1 MRKLI
6 FSYVFMN
13 CASAAIPS
21 MAIPNLVYNKV
32 SLNPGTMYSSGA
44 ADAAASKPNID
55 SSKIAKQVKY
65 KLPGFNADVR
75 GAIINSGR
83 FRVIKM
89 PKQDTIWRGNP
100 QTVLN
105 QIKTNPAPT
114 PDTNVDTS
122 ESAGTGKVIA
132 KTPKGMPDYI
142 LLGQVSAITQDEDS
156 MPVKETDRYT
166 TSYNI
171 DIAVD
176 YKLIKTSDKSIMAA
190 FTAYGHGNDVKILT
204 KDAAYQKQTHNIPLL
219 IQTASKALGD
229 DVLNQ
234 LSNQFNISS
243 ENYDNGSRV
252 ITDVKVY
259 K

>member
-1 MRKLI
+1 MRKII
-6 FSYVFMN
+6 FSCVLINY
-13 CASAAIPS
+13 ASAAIPS

-32 SLNPGTMYSSGA
+32 SLNPGTMYSSDA
-44 ADAAASKPNID
+44 ADAASKPSVD
-55 SSKIAKQVKY
+55 PAKIAKQVKY

-83 FRVIKM
+83 FKVVKM
-89 PKQDTIWRGNP
+89 AN
-100 QTVLN
+100 
-105 QIKTNPAPT
+105 
-114 PDTNVDTS
+114 
-122 ESAGTGKVIA
+122 
-132 KTPKGMPDYI
+132 MPDYI
-142 LLGQVSAITQDEDS
+142 LLGQVSAISQNEDS

-176 YKLIKTSDKSIMAA
+176 YKLIKTSDKSIMTA
-190 FTAYGHGNDVKILT
+190 FTAYGHANDVKILNNGV
-204 KDAAYQKQTHNIPLL
+204 ANQKQTHNIPML
-219 IQTASKALGD
+219 IQTASKALGE

-243 ENYDNGSRV
+243 ENYNNGSKV
-252 ITDVKVY
+252 ITDVKIY

>member
-1 MRKLI
+1 MRKII
-6 FSYVFMN
+6 FLCVFIN

-32 SLNPGTMYSSGA
+32 SLNPGTMFSSDA
-44 ADAAASKPNID
+44 ADAASKPSVD
-55 SSKIAKQVKY
+55 PSKIAKQVKY

-83 FRVIKM
+83 FRVVKM

-105 QIKTNPAPT
+105 QIKTNPASAA
-114 PDTNVDTS
+114 DADVDTP
-122 ESAGTGKVIA
+122 ESAGAAKVLA
-132 KTPKGMPDYI
+132 KTPKGMPDFI
-142 LLGQVSAITQDEDS
+142 LLGQVSAITQDEDT

-204 KDAAYQKQTHNIPLL
+204 KGAAYQKQTHNIPLL

-229 DVLNQ
+229 DVLKQ
-234 LSNQFNISS
+234 LSDQFNISS
-243 ENYDNGSRV
+243 ENYDNGSKV
-252 ITDVKVY
+252 ITDVKIY

>member
-1 MRKLI
+1 
-6 FSYVFMN
+6 
-13 CASAAIPS
+13 

-32 SLNPGTMYSSGA
+32 SLNPGTMYSSDA
-44 ADAAASKPNID
+44 ADAASKPSVD
-55 SSKIAKQVKY
+55 PAKIAKQIKY

-83 FRVIKM
+83 FRVVKM

-105 QIKTNPAPT
+105 QIKVGPPIPT
-114 PDTNVDTS
+114 ADADVDNS
-122 ESAGTGKVIA
+122 ESAGADKVIA
-132 KTPKGMPDYI
+132 KTPKGMPDFI
-142 LLGQVSAITQDEDS
+142 LLGQVSAITQDEDT

-190 FTAYGHGNDVKILT
+190 FTAYGHANDVKILT
-204 KDAAYQKQTHNIPLL
+204 KGAAYQKQTHNIPLL

>member
-1 MRKLI
+1 
-6 FSYVFMN
+6 
-13 CASAAIPS
+13 
-21 MAIPNLVYNKV
+21 
-32 SLNPGTMYSSGA
+32 MYSGDA
-44 ADAAASKPNID
+44 ADAASKPSID
-55 SSKIAKQVKY
+55 PTKIAKQVKY

-83 FRVIKM
+83 FRVVKM

-105 QIKTNPAPT
+105 QIKTNPPAPIT
-114 PDTNVDTS
+114 DTDIDS
-122 ESAGTGKVIA
+122 ESAGAGKVVA

-142 LLGQVSAITQDEDS
+142 LLGQVSAITQDEDT

-166 TSYNI
+166 TAYNI

-190 FTAYGHGNDVKILT
+190 FTAYGHANDVKILT
-204 KDAAYQKQTHNIPLL
+204 KNGQYQKQTHNIPLL

-234 LSNQFNISS
+234 LSSQFNISS
-243 ENYDNGSRV
+243 ENYDNGSKV
-252 ITDVKVY
+252 ITDVKIY

>member
-1 MRKLI
+1 MRKII
-6 FSYVFMN
+6 FSCIFIN
-13 CASAAIPS
+13 CASAIPS

-32 SLNPGTMYSSGA
+32 SLNPGTMYSSDA
-44 ADAAASKPNID
+44 ADAASKPSVD
-55 SSKIAKQVKY
+55 PGKIAKQVKY

-83 FRVIKM
+83 FRVVKM

-105 QIKTNPAPT
+105 QIKVSPTAPKT
-114 PDTNVDTS
+114 DADVDTS
-122 ESAGTGKVIA
+122 EESAGAAKVVA

-142 LLGQVSAITQDEDS
+142 LLGQVSAITQDEDT

-204 KDAAYQKQTHNIPLL
+204 KGAAYQKQNHNIPLL

-229 DVLNQ
+229 DVLKQ
-234 LSNQFNISS
+234 LSDQFNISS
-243 ENYDNGSRV
+243 ENYDNGAKV
-252 ITDVKVY
+252 ITDVKIY

>member
-6 FSYVFMN
+6 FSCVFIN

-32 SLNPGTMYSSGA
+32 SLNPGTMYSSDA
-44 ADAAASKPNID
+44 ADAASKPSVD
-55 SSKIAKQVKY
+55 PAKIAKQVKY

-83 FRVIKM
+83 FRVVKM
-89 PKQDTIWRGNP
+89 AN
-100 QTVLN
+100 
-105 QIKTNPAPT
+105 
-114 PDTNVDTS
+114 
-122 ESAGTGKVIA
+122 
-132 KTPKGMPDYI
+132 MPDYI
-142 LLGQVSAITQDEDS
+142 LLGQVSAISQNEDS

-190 FTAYGHGNDVKILT
+190 FTAYGHANDVKILT
-204 KDAAYQKQTHNIPLL
+204 NGGAAYQKQTHNIPML

-229 DVLNQ
+229 DVLSQ

-243 ENYDNGSRV
+243 ENYANGSKV
-252 ITDVKVY
+252 ITDVKIY